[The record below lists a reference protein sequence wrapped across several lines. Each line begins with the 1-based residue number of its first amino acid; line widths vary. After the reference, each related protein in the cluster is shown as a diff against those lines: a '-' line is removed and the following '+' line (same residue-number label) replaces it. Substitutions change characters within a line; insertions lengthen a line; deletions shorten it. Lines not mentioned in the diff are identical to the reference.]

1 MSSEMIVRNAR
12 IVMLGEVVHGVA
24 CIRDGHIA
32 ALAQGDS
39 AIPAARDWEGDW
51 LLPGLVELHTDNLE
65 KHLTPR
71 PGAYW
76 PALPAVLAHDAQLA
90 AAGIT
95 TVFDALALGDVKPGG
110 VRAGQLHIM
119 LEAIAL
125 ARGNGLTRA
134 EHLLHLRCELST
146 DGLLPQFESLLE
158 DPALRLVSV
167 MDHTPGQRQFTSLE
181 KYREYY
187 QNEYALSDAEM
198 QAFAE
203 RQIANQEL
211 HSAVNR
217 RAVVAHCRERGIA
230 LASHDDATPEHI
242 AQAVAEGVRIA
253 EFPTT
258 VAAARAAHEHG
269 LAVVMGA
276 PNVVR
281 GGSHSGNI
289 AALDLARERLL
300 DGLSSDY
307 VPASLLHA
315 AFLLRDRA
323 GWTLPEAVAC
333 VSARPARLAG
343 LADRGE
349 LAPGLRADLL
359 RVRECAG
366 VPVVL
371 AAWRAGRRVV

>member
-1 MSSEMIVRNAR
+1 
-12 IVMLGEVVHGVA
+12 
-24 CIRDGHIA
+24 
-32 ALAQGDS
+32 
-39 AIPAARDWEGDW
+39 
-51 LLPGLVELHTDNLE
+51 VELHTDNLE

-71 PGAYW
+71 PGAHW

-187 QNEYALSDAEM
+187 QNSYALTDDEM
-198 QAFAE
+198 HAFTE
-203 RQIANQEL
+203 RQLANQAL
-211 HSAVNR
+211 HSASNR

-230 LASHDDATPEHI
+230 LASHDDATSEHI
-242 AQAVAEGVRIA
+242 EQAAAEGVSIA

-258 VAAARAAHEHG
+258 AAAARAAHEHG

-289 AALDLARERLL
+289 SALELARERLL

-315 AFLLRDRA
+315 AFLLRDHA
-323 GWTLPEAVAC
+323 GWTLPEAIAC
-333 VSARPARLAG
+333 VSAKPARLAG

-349 LAPGLRADLL
+349 LAPGLRADVL

-371 AAWRAGRRVV
+371 AAWREGRRVV